1 MKHLN
6 DRIIQSYID
15 NELPESEREKVE
27 SHLEKCPSCRQKVE
41 SQRAFSDRLKKSL
54 DTLAPNDIAVPEFS
68 FGKVTRPEVNVT
80 RIAMISSMAT
90 ACAIALIVMAIN
102 LLSRP
107 KPQPADF
114 IFDYYTVEDYDANKP
129 FAEQEFAE
137 FKMRTQK
144 EEIDINL

>member
-6 DRIIQSYID
+6 DRIIQNYID
-15 NELPESEREKVE
+15 NELPKSEREKVE

-41 SQRAFSDRLKKSL
+41 SQRAFSETMKKSL

-68 FGKVTRPEVNVT
+68 FGKATRPEVDVT
-80 RIAMISSMAT
+80 RIAMISSVAT

-107 KPQPADF
+107 KPKPADF